1 MSPKNRFP
9 VAFPITPTR
18 STRGQD
24 PKTPSSAF
32 TPSQRQRRL
41 EHIIAGMAESPQR
54 RANTGVPHSPVSH
67 DWHDVVPELSYAA
80 TSRSG
85 RQFSGTTSLQGPSN
99 YDQYDGTSLPSP
111 SPSKRS
117 RYSEIGSLYSV
128 GIQTSPRPQS
138 LLDDGSEHA
147 VEVELEFAPDNSFGS
162 VAGTSRDRLPA
173 AFPLPGTST
182 LRASPS
188 HHRESMMPG
197 DRSQGYLTPPK
208 SSELHSDERPLS
220 RQGSFAPAGSPAQQ
234 NGNGRKAGARPH
246 PQWQFEEDTENPF
259 HDPSHASLLQKSPT
273 DSAHALD
280 SPLVNYAQSQVGE
293 EGVLP
298 PLSDRVAV
306 QLTGMNTVPGQIRK
320 LERQLKA
327 AHNSISARDRK
338 IQEMREDIHRLE
350 ATVEGL
356 RATR

>member
-1 MSPKNRFP
+1 MSTLLSFPRVSFLSQSVWADQWNPTGEPPSPPKDEKESPRPAHNFGTSHFPVNMSLRASNITSPSVASPQSAKRPRSISPAPPHMSPKNRFP

-246 PQWQFEEDTENPF
+246 PQWQFEEDTV
-259 HDPSHASLLQKSPT
+259 SVSLSLY
-273 DSAHALD
+273 D
-280 SPLVNYAQSQVGE
+280 
-293 EGVLP
+293 
-298 PLSDRVAV
+298 
-306 QLTGMNTVPGQIRK
+306 
-320 LERQLKA
+320 
-327 AHNSISARDRK
+327 
-338 IQEMREDIHRLE
+338 
-350 ATVEGL
+350 
-356 RATR
+356 